1 MNGATNSTWRR
12 LRKNPL
18 LASGVA
24 MLLIVVAVAVL
35 AGVLFPDD
43 PFDMVGKPFLP
54 PFSQGY
60 LLGTD
65 SLGRDIAAGI
75 AHGAR
80 ISLAIGLVTAFM
92 STLVGVLVGSI
103 AGYFGGRVD
112 TLLMRTTELFQTIPA
127 FLFAIVVLA
136 VLQPSIYTVVFAIV
150 VVSWAPLA
158 RLVRGEVVSL
168 RNREFVLGCVAL
180 GMSDLQIIFR
190 QILPNAL
197 PSIVVAASVA
207 VASAILFESALSFL
221 GLGDPNV
228 MSWGLMIGMG
238 RSVIRT
244 AWWIAAVPGI
254 AILMTVLAI
263 NLLGDGLN
271 EMLNPR
277 SASNSTGR

>member
-1 MNGATNSTWRR
+1 VSAGGDSLAQR
-12 LRKNPL
+12 LRLNAL
-18 LASGVA
+18 LVA
-24 MLLIVVAVAVL
+24 GGILLVGVVALAVL
-35 AGVLFPDD
+35 AGVLYPED
-43 PFDMVGKPFLP
+43 PFDMVGQPFRP
-54 PFSQGY
+54 PMSEDFP
-60 LLGTD
+60 LGTD

-80 ISLAIGLVTAFM
+80 ISLIIGIITALM
-92 STLVGVLVGSI
+92 STLLGVLVGSI
-103 AGYFGGRVD
+103 AGYYGGRID
-112 TLLMRTTELFQTIPA
+112 TLLMRTTELFQTIPS

-136 VLQPSIYTVVFAIV
+136 VLQPSIYTVIFAIV

-180 GMSDLQIIFR
+180 GMSDLQIIIR

-207 VASAILFESALSFL
+207 VASSILFESGLSFL

-244 AWWIAAVPGI
+244 AWWVAAVPGV
-254 AILMTVLAI
+254 AVLVTVLAI

-271 EMLNPR
+271 EALNPR
-277 SASNSTGR
+277 SASNFSGR

>member
-1 MNGATNSTWRR
+1 MKVPLASLWKALR
-12 LRKNPL
+12 LNALLVTGGVLL
-18 LASGVA
+18 LAVISLAG
-24 MLLIVVAVAVL
+24 L
-35 AGVLFPDD
+35 AGVFYPDD
-43 PFDMVGKPFLP
+43 PFDMVGAPFRP
-54 PFSQGY
+54 PLSEGF
-60 LLGTD
+60 LLGSD
-65 SLGRDIAAGI
+65 SLGRDIAAGV

-80 ISLAIGLVTAFM
+80 ISLILGIVTALL
-92 STLVGVLVGSI
+92 STLIGVLVGSI
-103 AGYFGGRVD
+103 AGYYGGRLD
-112 TLLMRTTELFQTIPA
+112 TLLMRTTELFQTIPS

-136 VLQPSIYTVVFAIV
+136 VLQPTIYTVIFAIV

-168 RNREFVLGCVAL
+168 RNREFVSGCVAL
-180 GMSDLQIIFR
+180 GMSDLQIVAR

-221 GLGDPNV
+221 GLGDPNI

-244 AWWIAAVPGI
+244 AWWISAVPGV
-254 AILMTVLAI
+254 AILITVLAI

-271 EMLNPR
+271 EALNPR
-277 SASNSTGR
+277 SAANAPGR